1 MLEIKKVSK
10 SFHKNKVLKDINLN
24 IQKGEIHGLIGENSA
39 GKTTLIKCIMGIYKP
54 DNGSITLDGELVYDN
69 PVAKEKIGYVAD
81 VNEYIRCYSVKGIV
95 KLYQDF
101 FDNFSVER
109 FYILNQTFK
118 LDEKKMITSL
128 SKGQKMRLAF
138 MLSLAQNPEYLILDE
153 PTSGLDV
160 IAKKELLD
168 ILVSEV
174 EEKNIGVLISS
185 HNLEGLEKICDTVT
199 MMKQGKVT
207 MQNTLDNV
215 KDTYTKWQVVFE
227 KEFPKELKK
236 NNQIIEIK
244 NVGSIYTIVTKNY
257 GKEFEEQ
264 LKNQGASLVEE
275 IPISLE
281 ELFVYSNKEGN
292 S

>member
-1 MLEIKKVSK
+1 MLEITKVSK

>member
-1 MLEIKKVSK
+1 MLEITKVSK

-54 DNGSITLDGELVYDN
+54 DSGSITLDGELVYDN

-81 VNEYIRCYSVKGIV
+81 VNEYIKGYSVKGIV
-95 KLYQDF
+95 KLFQNFY
-101 FDNFSVER
+101 DNFSVER
-109 FYILNQTFK
+109 FYILNQTFH
-118 LDEKKMITSL
+118 LDEKKMISSL

-215 KDTYTKWQVVFE
+215 KDTYTKWQAVFE
-227 KEFPKELKK
+227 KEFPKELRK
-236 NNQIIEIK
+236 NKQIIEIK
-244 NVGSIYTIVTKNY
+244 NVGSIYTIVTGNY
-257 GKEFEEQ
+257 EKGFEEQ
-264 LKNQGASLVEE
+264 LKNQGAALVEE

>member
-1 MLEIKKVSK
+1 MLEITKVSK
-10 SFHKNKVLKDINLN
+10 SFHKNKVLNDINLN
-24 IQKGEIHGLIGENSA
+24 VQKGEIHGLIGENSA

-54 DNGSITLDGELVYDN
+54 DSGSITLDGELVYDN

-101 FDNFSVER
+101 FDTFSVER

-118 LDEKKMITSL
+118 LDEKKMIASL

-174 EEKNIGVLISS
+174 ESRNIGVLISS

-236 NNQIIEIK
+236 NKQIIDIK
-244 NVGSIYTIVTKNY
+244 NVGSIYTVVIKNY
-257 GKEFEEQ
+257 EKGFEEL
-264 LKNQGASLVEE
+264 LKSQGASLVEE